1 VEKET
6 RQPIVRSVQRTLIK
20 WVTTSF
26 SLVCVH
32 RILLVLVCSV
42 TKVYEIQLQAA
53 SYSAG
58 RLAHTEGVSAE
69 SQAARLLTLS
79 ATVAG
84 ATVRR
89 QMVVLGTHGEILS
102 S

>member
-1 VEKET
+1 MGDN
-6 RQPIVRSVQRTLIK
+6 LLF
-20 WVTTSF
+20 F
-26 SLVCVH
+26 SLRTTHFVTVS
-32 RILLVLVCSV
+32 VLCHY
-42 TKVYEIQLQAA
+42 VYEIQLRAA

-58 RLAHTEGVSAE
+58 RLAHTVGVSAE

-89 QMVVLGTHGEILS
+89 QMVVLGTHGERVS